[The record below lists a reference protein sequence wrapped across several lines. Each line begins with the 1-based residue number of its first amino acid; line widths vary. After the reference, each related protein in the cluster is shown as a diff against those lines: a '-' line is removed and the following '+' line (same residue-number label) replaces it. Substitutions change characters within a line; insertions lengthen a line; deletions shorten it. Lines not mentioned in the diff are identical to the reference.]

1 MTDPI
6 ESDPDHLRVL
16 LDHGEVVELDGGT
29 LTVDGEVA
37 GSVLLRLVPWRARTL
52 SRVLEEWSALSK
64 MFNPRVRRPSLNE
77 YELSRTLAAAASAI
91 DGDEPA
97 VRFSRGPRVIPS
109 RQRLSAVAVLAERE
123 TRLSALQRLAVVDA
137 AAWWLSEESGGEELA
152 YALVGAS
159 CTAETTTEHVY
170 LELIAR
176 RRSSDD
182 HSEGLSS

>member
-1 MTDPI
+1 MTDPMQP
-6 ESDPDHLRVL
+6 DADHLRVL

-77 YELSRTLAAAASAI
+77 YELARTLEAAASAV

-97 VRFSRGPRVIPS
+97 VRLSRGSRVIPS

-123 TRLSALQRLAVVDA
+123 ARLSALQRLAVIDA
-137 AAWWLSEESGGEELA
+137 AAWWLSEEHGGEELA

-170 LELIAR
+170 LALIAPPG
-176 RRSSDD
+176 SSDD
-182 HSEGLSS
+182 HSEGLTS

>member
-6 ESDPDHLRVL
+6 ESDPYHLRVL

-77 YELSRTLAAAASAI
+77 YELSRTLAAAASASPKI
-91 DGDEPA
+91 
-97 VRFSRGPRVIPS
+97 S
-109 RQRLSAVAVLAERE
+109 L
-123 TRLSALQRLAVVDA
+123 
-137 AAWWLSEESGGEELA
+137 
-152 YALVGAS
+152 
-159 CTAETTTEHVY
+159 
-170 LELIAR
+170 
-176 RRSSDD
+176 RRSMTPMA
-182 HSEGLSS
+182 SSTEASTLTPMDR

>member
-6 ESDPDHLRVL
+6 ESGAEHLRVL

-37 GSVLLRLVPWRARTL
+37 GSVMLRLVPWRARTL

-64 MFNPRVRRPSLNE
+64 MFNPRARRPSLNE

-91 DGDEPA
+91 DGDEVV

-123 TRLSALQRLAVVDA
+123 SRVSALQRLAVVDA

-170 LELIAR
+170 VALIAPPG
-176 RRSSDD
+176 STDD

>member
-1 MTDPI
+1 V
-6 ESDPDHLRVL
+6 SDPMQPDAERIRVL
-16 LDHGEVVELDGGT
+16 LDHGETVELDGGV
-29 LTVDGEVA
+29 LTVDGEEA
-37 GSVLLRLVPWRARTL
+37 GSVLLRLLPWRARTL
-52 SRVLEEWSALSK
+52 SRVLEEWSALSR

-77 YELSRTLAAAASAI
+77 YELSRTLAAAASSI

-176 RRSSDD
+176 PGSSED